1 MAVRETLTNAMRDIL
16 ASVKNF
22 FATDAYNYV
31 FYFIILILLNV
42 FASSYNLRFDL
53 TDGGVYSLSD
63 VSKRSVKNITEPL
76 SVRVFFS
83 EDLPAPYSN
92 VRLYLK
98 DILEEYKSA
107 ADNNFTF
114 EFVDMSKDEGKNIA
128 RSYGIKPIE
137 IRQLSGDEYKAK
149 SAYMGMV
156 FIHGDIIEKIP
167 QVARLKGLEYL
178 ITTKITKMRG
188 KVDVL
193 SGSESVKVTLYV
205 SEKLKEFNIN
215 GLDKLETAVKEVA
228 DSAAKE
234 NSGKVEFSSV
244 SSVDDQTIEML
255 VSKFGAPPLSWE
267 DTRLPDG
274 RRLTA
279 GQGVI
284 AVTLEYGEK
293 KSVINLRVA
302 QTPFGMMLSG
312 VEELDENVKSTID
325 SLISSNMVIG
335 YVVTGATKNVQDEQ
349 NGGGALLNLLSDM
362 YEIQMVDLAQGAI
375 PESISTVI
383 INGPVL
389 PLAPAELYAIDNYIM
404 RGGNV
409 LFFTDMFYEIPQN
422 RQQQQMQQPPQ
433 FRPIMNGIPELLETY
448 GVKVNHDYV
457 MDMQSFVMQQPGVDP
472 VNLYFAPEIFREN
485 LNDGNPATKYLN
497 FMLMVKASSIEL
509 DKQKLESKNIK
520 SDVLVASSPESWLMS
535 GEINLSP
542 YGLEIPE
549 KDAMESYPLAVILD
563 GKFESHFADGK
574 PEDSDKPKSSSLMI
588 EKHLKESISN
598 SRIAV
603 VSTSEITS
611 GNLQN
616 INNSDP
622 RQLFVYNNALF
633 LHNLVDYMSGFDDV
647 PQMRSKGLESNLKE
661 VSETSKNVF
670 KIINIAALP
679 LLSIIMVLVIIR
691 LRMMRRK
698 KIERRYAKE
707 VK

>member
-1 MAVRETLTNAMRDIL
+1 MAVREPITNAMRDML
-16 ASVKNF
+16 GSVKNF
-22 FATDAYNYV
+22 FVTDAYNYV

-107 ADNNFTF
+107 ADGNFTF

-128 RSYGIKPIE
+128 RSYGIQPIE

-156 FIHGDIIEKIP
+156 FIHGDIIDKIP
-167 QVARLKGLEYL
+167 QVARLKGLEYM

-205 SEKLKEFNIN
+205 SDKLEMFNIN
-215 GLDKLETAVKEVA
+215 GLNKLETAVKEVV
-228 DSAAKE
+228 DSASKE

-255 VSKFGAPPLSWE
+255 VSKFGATPLSWE

-274 RRLTA
+274 RRLAA

-284 AVTLEYGEK
+284 TVTLEYGEK
-293 KSVINLRVA
+293 KSAINLQVA

-312 VEELDENVKSTID
+312 IEELDENVKSTID

-349 NGGGALLNLLSDM
+349 AGGGALLNLLSDM
-362 YEIQMVDLAQGAI
+362 YEIQMIDLAQGAI
-375 PESISTVI
+375 PETISTVI

-389 PLAPAELYAIDNYIM
+389 PLVPAELYAIDNYIM

-433 FRPIMNGIPELLETY
+433 FRPIENGIPGLLETY
-448 GVKVNHDYV
+448 GVKVNQDYV
-457 MDMQSFVMQQPGVDP
+457 MDMQSFVMQQPGMDP

-485 LNDGNPATKYLN
+485 LNKENPSTSYLN
-497 FMLMVKASSIEL
+497 YMLMVKASSIEL

-520 SDVLVASSPESWLMS
+520 SEVLVSSSPESWLMT

-549 KDAMESYPLAVILD
+549 KDTMKSYPLAVILD
-563 GKFESHFADGK
+563 GKFESHFANGK
-574 PEDSDKPKSSSLMI
+574 PDDGETKESSSLMV

-598 SRIAV
+598 SKIAV

-616 INNSDP
+616 INNNDP
-622 RQLFVYNNALF
+622 RQMFVYNNALF

-679 LLSIIMVLVIIR
+679 LLSVIMVLVIIR

>member
-1 MAVRETLTNAMRDIL
+1 MAVRESITNAMRDML
-16 ASVKNF
+16 VSVKNF
-22 FATDAYNYV
+22 FVTDAYNYV

-107 ADNNFTF
+107 ADGNFTF

-128 RSYGIKPIE
+128 RSYGIQPIE

-156 FIHGDIIEKIP
+156 FIHGDIIDKIP
-167 QVARLKGLEYL
+167 QVARLKGLEYM

-205 SEKLKEFNIN
+205 SDKLEMFNIN
-215 GLDKLETAVKEVA
+215 GLNKLETAVKEVV
-228 DSAAKE
+228 DSASKE

-255 VSKFGAPPLSWE
+255 VSKFGATPLSWE

-274 RRLTA
+274 RRLAA

-284 AVTLEYGEK
+284 TVTLEYGEK
-293 KSVINLRVA
+293 KSAINLQVA

-335 YVVTGATKNVQDEQ
+335 YVVTGATKDVQDEQ
-349 NGGGALLNLLSDM
+349 AGGALLNLLSDM
-362 YEIQMVDLAQGAI
+362 YEIQMIDLAQGAI
-375 PESISTVI
+375 PETISTVI

-433 FRPIMNGIPELLETY
+433 FRPIENGIPGLLETY
-448 GVKVNHDYV
+448 GVKVNQDYV
-457 MDMQSFVMQQPGVDP
+457 MDMQSFVMQQPGMDP

-485 LNDGNPATKYLN
+485 LNKDNPSTSYLN
-497 FMLMVKASSIEL
+497 YMLMVKASSIEL

-520 SDVLVASSPESWLMS
+520 SEVLVSSSPESWQMT

-563 GKFESHFADGK
+563 GKFESHFANGK
-574 PEDSDKPKSSSLMI
+574 PDDGEKKESSSLMV

-598 SRIAV
+598 SKIAV

-616 INNSDP
+616 INNNDP
-622 RQLFVYNNALF
+622 RQMFVYNNALF

-679 LLSIIMVLVIIR
+679 LLSVIMVLVIIR